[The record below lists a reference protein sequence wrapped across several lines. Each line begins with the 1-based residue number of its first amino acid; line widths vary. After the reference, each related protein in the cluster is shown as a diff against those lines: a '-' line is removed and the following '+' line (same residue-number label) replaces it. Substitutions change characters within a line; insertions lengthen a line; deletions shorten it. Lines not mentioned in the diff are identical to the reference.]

1 MAKKHPNTDRIPAQG
16 GPVTAAIRAV
26 REPVAPWF
34 TPVRADDPMETG
46 FYVARRWDWGS
57 GRREVI
63 WLDVRELDGEWS
75 IGVSRCGAQK
85 VEAPADWQFIL
96 RVGGIRRMPE
106 ELLIDLTAT
115 RH

>member
-1 MAKKHPNTDRIPAQG
+1 MAGKTDSTR
-16 GPVTAAIRAV
+16 PVSAAIH
-26 REPVAPWF
+26 EPVAPWF
-34 TPVRADDPMETG
+34 TPVRAADPMLSG
-46 FYVARRWDWGS
+46 FYVGRRWDWVD

-63 WLDVRELDGEWS
+63 WLDVIDLGGEWS
-75 IGVSRCGAQK
+75 FGVSRCGSRK
-85 VEAPADWQFIL
+85 VEHPADWQFIL